1 MDDFIAK
8 MIQREA
14 ADALLDVGVSIP
26 LKEFR
31 LPLRKR
37 PVRLRVTLRRPR
49 LSGMMRFARIY
60 LSLGV
65 TASAMADFD
74 KEQQMRFLATHGGHV
89 CRMLA
94 CVICVGPVKSLFAG
108 AVAWFIRHSVEPRF
122 LFAAMRK
129 FVSLI
134 GTDPF
139 IPIIRSAERMNPM
152 KPRLSRAA
160 TGS

>member
-94 CVICVGPVKSLFAG
+94 CVICVGPVKSLFTG
-108 AVAWFIRHSVEPRF
+108 AVAWR
-122 LFAAMRK
+122 
-129 FVSLI
+129 SLI
-134 GTDPF
+134 H
-139 IPIIRSAERMNPM
+139 I
-152 KPRLSRAA
+152 
-160 TGS
+160 

>member
-1 MDDFIAK
+1 MDDSIARA
-8 MIQREA
+8 IQREA
-14 ADALLDVGVSIP
+14 AEALLDAGISIP
-26 LKEFR
+26 LKEFK

-37 PVRLRVTLRRPR
+37 PARLRVTLRRPR
-49 LSGMMRFARIY
+49 FSGLIRFARLY
-60 LSLGV
+60 LSMGV
-65 TASAMADFD
+65 TASAMEGFD
-74 KEQQMRFLATHGGHV
+74 KEQQMRFLAVHGHQV

-94 CVICVGPVKSLFAG
+94 CAICVGPVRSLFTG

-129 FVSLI
+129 FVSLT

-152 KPRLSRAA
+152 KPRLSREA